1 MSLQIFVN
9 LAVKDLGKSMAFFAA
24 LGYAHNPTYTG
35 NDSACIVLSE
45 QIYVMLLSEGF
56 FRTFTDKAICDTRTH
71 VESWNV
77 LSMDSRARVDDLVAK
92 AVAAGGR
99 EPRAAKDY
107 GFMYSRAIED
117 LDGHTWVLMHM
128 SGEPPKA

>member
-1 MSLQIFVN
+1 MSLQIFIN
-9 LAVKDLGKSMAFFAA
+9 LPVKDLKKSMAFFAA
-24 LGYAHNPTYTG
+24 LGYSHNPTYTG
-35 NDSACIVLSE
+35 DDSACIVLSE
-45 QIYVMLLSEGF
+45 QIYVMLLSEKF
-56 FRTFTDKAICDTRTH
+56 FGTFTDKAICDTRTH
-71 VESWNV
+71 VEGWNV
-77 LSMDSRARVDDLVAK
+77 LSMDSRAKVDELTAK

>member
-45 QIYVMLLSEGF
+45 QIYVMLLSERF

-77 LSMDSRARVDDLVAK
+77 LSVDSRARVDDLVAK